1 MYDRKDLIDGRQRTG
16 PFSITTMHLLAL
28 VHILVHHFLAKNSS
42 FLVPLIAL
50 HCIDDLFIDFL
61 FIV

>member
-16 PFSITTMHLLAL
+16 FSISTMHLLAL

-42 FLVPLIAL
+42 FLVPLIAS
-50 HCIDDLFIDFL
+50 HCIDDLFSF
-61 FIV
+61 FFMV